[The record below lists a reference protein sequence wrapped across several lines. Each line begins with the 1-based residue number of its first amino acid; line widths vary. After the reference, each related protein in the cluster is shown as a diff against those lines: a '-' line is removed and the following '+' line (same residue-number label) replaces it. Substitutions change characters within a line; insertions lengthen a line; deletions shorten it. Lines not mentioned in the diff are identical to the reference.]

1 MIVSISYLFLAVF
14 VGFSSSTYTATE
26 SEQQVTVCV
35 QVLNSETGGA
45 LRPFSVSIL
54 PKEGRFQ
61 SNITEMYHSHSLF
74 LLLIILVF
82 VHFSLFGPP
91 LLLQ

>member
-1 MIVSISYLFLAVF
+1 MIVSISYFFLADIF

-35 QVLNSETGGA
+35 QILNSESGGA

-54 PKEGRFQ
+54 PEEG
-61 SNITEMYHSHSLF
+61 I
-74 LLLIILVF
+74 
-82 VHFSLFGPP
+82 
-91 LLLQ
+91 

>member
-1 MIVSISYLFLAVF
+1 MTNSQMKVSISYLFLADIIF

-35 QVLNSETGGA
+35 QILNSESGGA

-54 PKEGRFQ
+54 PEEGV
-61 SNITEMYHSHSLF
+61 MYNH
-74 LLLIILVF
+74 
-82 VHFSLFGPP
+82 
-91 LLLQ
+91 